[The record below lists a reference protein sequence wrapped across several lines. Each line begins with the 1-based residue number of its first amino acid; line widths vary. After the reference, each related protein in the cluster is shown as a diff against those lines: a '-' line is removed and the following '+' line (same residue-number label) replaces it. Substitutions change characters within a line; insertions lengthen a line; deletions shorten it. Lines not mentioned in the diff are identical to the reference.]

1 MCREDRVLLSCG
13 ERSVDIY
20 SFLLE
25 PRKGRCVHLNCL
37 RVLDEVEEESS
48 TTEEGIFN
56 CADSKIIREAAVKAV
71 RELVLWSTSYS
82 VSSDEIRDFHCAAL
96 KLRL

>member
-1 MCREDRVLLSCG
+1 MWFSLLNSVTQTLGCLASESELLEANVPKELENAIAMCREDRVLLSCG

-48 TTEEGIFN
+48 TTEEGIVQ
-56 CADSKIIREAAVKAV
+56 DLS
-71 RELVLWSTSYS
+71 
-82 VSSDEIRDFHCAAL
+82 
-96 KLRL
+96 